1 MTSMHPAG
9 DKDLRAVIARAM
21 HEHWRWF
28 LIEGLILLVLGA
40 AAIAVPELA
49 GVAATIWFGW
59 ILIIGGVVGLIAT
72 LRAQG
77 VPGFAWALLS
87 AVLALVAGGLL
98 LWNPM
103 RGLVTLTYVL
113 IFFFVVD
120 GVFMIVLALAHRREL
135 TGRWQWLAFNG
146 ALDLILAAIIVAGF
160 PGSFAWALGL
170 LLGIDLLFGGAT
182 LIAMALEARK
192 TA

>member
-9 DKDLRAVIARAM
+9 DKELRAVIARAM

-59 ILIIGGVVGLIAT
+59 ILIIGGVVGLITT
-72 LRAQG
+72 LRARG

-87 AVLALVAGGLL
+87 AVLALAAGALL

-192 TA
+192 GA

>member
-1 MTSMHPAG
+1 MASMHPTS
-9 DKDLRAVIARAM
+9 DKELRAVITRAM

-49 GVAATIWFGW
+49 GVAATIWLGW
-59 ILIIGGVVGLIAT
+59 ILIIGGVIGLITT
-72 LRAQG
+72 LRARG

-87 AVLALVAGGLL
+87 AVLALAAGALL

-146 ALDLILAAIIVAGF
+146 ALDLILAAIIVSGF

-192 TA
+192 GA